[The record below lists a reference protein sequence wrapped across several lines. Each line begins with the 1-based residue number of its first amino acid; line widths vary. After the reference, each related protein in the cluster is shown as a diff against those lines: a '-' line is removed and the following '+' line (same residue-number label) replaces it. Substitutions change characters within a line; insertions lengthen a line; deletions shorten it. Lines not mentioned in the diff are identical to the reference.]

1 MAKKTKALKSLAQ
14 IGAGLG
20 TAYLLSRMEE
30 PKAEKNTAAEI
41 AQDTARVNQYDN
53 INKKTGVNKPG
64 KEVIP
69 PSQIEKNKVAEIA
82 QDKARVNQYT
92 QTRKRSDNVA
102 ENFDSFIPRLA
113 IMAEGGEVEI
123 GKGKDYIKDLL

>member
-30 PKAEKNTAAEI
+30 PKAKKNTAAEI
-41 AQDTARVNQYDN
+41 AQDT
-53 INKKTGVNKPG
+53 
-64 KEVIP
+64 
-69 PSQIEKNKVAEIA
+69 
-82 QDKARVNQYT
+82 ARVNQYT